1 MLEVN
6 NFNAIRISLA
16 SPEQIRDWSKG
27 EVTKPET
34 INYRTLRP
42 EKDGLFDERIFGPSR
57 DWECYCGKYKRIRYK
72 GIICDKCG
80 VEVTRAKVRRERMGH
95 IQLASPVSHIWY
107 FKGTPSRLGILL
119 DISPRNLEAVLYFAK
134 YLVTW
139 VDEDARTRL
148 LQQLD
153 DEAEGRGGRSG
164 KSLEELKDSLERD
177 LNRQTDDLNAALAQ
191 FKKEREEERTARTA
205 ELVEAQQATQAA
217 LDKLGSAAATDPIV
231 FEPTGEVVVSAGDK
245 ADKASAN
252 RLKKSAGDEI
262 ERVNTGIQE
271 REAAEEA
278 SVAQQISDLRLQR
291 DAQIEAEHERL
302 RTEAEGLKEEIRK
315 AKDEIQKLQPGL
327 LLSETSLD
335 GWNYRDLDRRY
346 GSGVRGAPRLF
357 GAGMGAEAVR
367 ERILHIDMEPLAKQ
381 LHSEVR
387 TTSGMRRKKA
397 IKRLRLIEA
406 FRRSGTRAEWMIM
419 SVLPV
424 IPPDLRPMVQL
435 DGGRFATSDLNDL
448 YRRVIN
454 RNNRLKRLLE
464 LGAPEI
470 IIRNEKRMLQEACDA
485 LIDNGRRGRAI
496 AGTGNHRLKSLSDM
510 LKGKQG
516 RFRQNLLGKRVDY
529 SGRSV
534 IVVGPELKLHQCGLP
549 KKMALE
555 LFKPFVMR
563 QLVEKG
569 YAHNIKSA
577 KRIVER
583 VRPEVWD
590 VLEEVIKDHPVL
602 LNRAPTLHRLGIQ
615 AFMPVLVEG
624 SAIQIHPLVCFAF
637 NADFDGDQMAVHVP
651 LSRAAQDEARRM
663 MLSTAN
669 LLSPSDGGPVVAP
682 TQDMILGCYYLTLER
697 EDATEA
703 VRYADAA
710 EALLAYEVGQ
720 IDTREGI
727 DNLPNHQVRR
737 LGLHSPIELPV
748 GSWSEEA
755 GELVTTEVRTTVGR
769 LLFNQ
774 ILPDRLRFVN
784 RTMNRAAL
792 REVVSDCYRL
802 LGPTETAHLVDGIKS
817 VGFHYATRGGM
828 TIAVADITVPKQKP
842 ELLKAADAQVSQI
855 DQQYQRGLI
864 TEDERYERVVQ
875 VWKDTTQQVS
885 DRMTD
890 SLDPTGAVTMMTASG
905 ARGNKGNI
913 GQLGGMRGLMADPTG
928 RIIDVPVRS
937 NFREG
942 MTVLEYFISTH
953 GARKGLADT
962 ALRTADSG
970 YLTRRLVDVAQDVI
984 TRDDDCG
991 TEEGTWITRAETEE
1005 FAGTEPDAFRRRLVG
1020 RFAAGPVLAPKAKKK
1035 DAPIVERNQEITEEL
1050 AAAIDA
1056 AGLDEVLVRSPLTC
1070 QSRYGVC
1077 RTCYGRNLAT
1087 GQLVGIG
1094 EAVGIIAAQSIGEPG
1109 TQLTMRTFHTGGVA
1123 GLDITAGLPRVEELF
1138 EARMPKGKA
1147 EISHIDGVVEIIQT
1161 ENGGRRVKVTSR
1173 EAFDTP
1179 LRISKGHELLVAAG
1193 DNVEANQVIARQ
1205 TGDDGKA
1212 VDEVRAPERGLV
1224 VNDAEGLRVR
1234 SEDVVEREYTIPHN
1248 AKLLVE
1254 NGQEIRAGD
1263 PITDG
1268 PINPQE
1274 YLETR
1279 GRDAVQRYLVKEVQ
1293 RVYRSQG
1300 VTINDKHIE
1309 IIVRQMLRKVRI
1321 DQPGDSEQLPFELVD
1336 KFEFEEINNKV
1347 LAEGGEPSTA
1357 ETVLLGVTKASLNTS
1372 SFLAAASFQ
1381 ETTRVLTE
1389 AAINGA
1395 KDRLIGLK
1403 ENVIIGKLIP
1413 AGSGAPANVAARRE
1427 AERRA
1432 AAEAL
1437 AGGEL
1442 PEGFGEDYN
1451 VFLAEAG
1458 DGAPT
1463 SDGDGG
1469 FNPLLAGRET
1479 ASADVEDAFES
1490 NPFLDDDDDDD
1501 EEDDDL
1507 PSFEDGETEPAEV

>member
-6 NFNAIRISLA
+6 NFSAIRISLA
-16 SPEQIRDWSKG
+16 SPDQIREWSKG

-34 INYRTLRP
+34 INYRTLKP
-42 EKDGLFDERIFGPSR
+42 EKDGLFDERIFGPTK

-80 VEVTRAKVRRERMGH
+80 VEVTRSKVRRERMGH

-119 DISPRNLEAVLYFAK
+119 DISPRNLERILYFAL
-134 YLVTW
+134 YIVTY
-139 VDEDARTRL
+139 VDEDARRRAMSAIEE
-148 LQQLD
+148 
-153 DEAEGRGGRSG
+153 EAQGRGGKAGQRLAE
-164 KSLEELKDSLERD
+164 LEDELRGG
-177 LNRQTDDLNAALAQ
+177 LNRSKDELTAALALT
-191 FKKEREEERTARTA
+191 KEDLESQRASRTEEIAA
-205 ELVEAQQATQAA
+205 AAQETAA
-217 LDKLGSAAATDPIV
+217 LVASLKTGVAEASIV
-231 FEPTGEVVVSAGDK
+231 FAPTGEVVVPADEKGGKDATARLRKIVGDYTEQV
-245 ADKASAN
+245 N
-252 RLKKSAGDEI
+252 GD
-262 ERVNTGIQE
+262 
-271 REAAEEA
+271 
-278 SVAQQISDLRLQR
+278 LQR
-291 DAQIEAEHERL
+291 RIADEERAVEQKIEDLKAAMADTLAHERAQL
-302 RTEAEGLKEEIRK
+302 QEQAQGT
-315 AKDEIQKLQPGL
+315 KDELRKMRDELESLKPMQTLG
-327 LLSETSLD
+327 ETEYRSLD
-335 GWNYRDLDRRY
+335 ERY
-346 GSGVRGAPRLF
+346 GTGAKGGRVF

-367 ERILHIDMEPLAKQ
+367 EIISRMDLEELARSLHV
-381 LHSEVR
+381 EVR
-387 TTSGMRRKKA
+387 TSSGQRRKKA

-406 FRRSGTRAEWMIM
+406 FRRSGTRPDWMIL

-534 IVVGPELKLHQCGLP
+534 IVVGPDLKLHQCGLP

-569 YAHNIKSA
+569 FAHNIKSA

-624 SAIQIHPLVCFAF
+624 SAIQIHPLVCAAF

-651 LSRAAQDEARRM
+651 LSTAAQEEARTM
-663 MLSTAN
+663 LLSTAN
-669 LLSPSDGGPVVAP
+669 LLSPADGSPVVAP
-682 TQDMILGCYYLTLER
+682 TQDMVLGCYYLTMDGPVVSGAR
-697 EDATEA
+697 VRIFASEDAAILGYQLREKTGITLHEP
-703 VRYADAA
+703 
-710 EALLAYEVGQ
+710 
-720 IDTREGI
+720 ID
-727 DNLPNHQVRR
+727 V
-737 LGLHSPIELPV
+737 
-748 GSWSEEA
+748 
-755 GELVTTEVRTTVGR
+755 EVRTWDPESASLRMERRRTTIGR
-769 LLFNQ
+769 VIFNQ
-774 ILPDRLRFVN
+774 ILPDPLRFHGSVM
-784 RTMNRAAL
+784 RRVDL
-792 REVVSDCYRL
+792 KELVDVCYRQ
-802 LGPTETAHLVDGIKS
+802 LGSEETAHLVDGIKS
-817 VGFHYATRGGM
+817 VGFEFATRSGM
-828 TIAVADITVPKQKP
+828 TIGLFDIEIPADKPQRLAAADDAVA
-842 ELLKAADAQVSQI
+842 AI
-855 DQQYQRGLI
+855 DRQFQRGLI
-864 TEDERYERVVQ
+864 TDDERYEQVVG
-875 VWKDTTQQVS
+875 VWQETSSNMS
-885 DRMTD
+885 DEMMR
-890 SLDPTGAVTMMTASG
+890 SLDPTGPVTMMTASG

-913 GQLGGMRGLMADPTG
+913 GQLGAMRGLMADPSG

-984 TRDDDCG
+984 TREEDCG
-991 TEEGTWITRAETEE
+991 TEEGSWIIRSESSEE
-1005 FAGTEPDAFRRRLVG
+1005 KGAFQKRLVG
-1020 RFAAGPVLAPKAKKK
+1020 RLVAAPLPDPRVTPKKGAQPVLLV
-1035 DAPIVERNQEITEEL
+1035 DRNELITEESAERIDL
-1050 AAAIDA
+1050 AGIDEA
-1056 AGLDEVLVRSPLTC
+1056 LVRSPLTC
-1070 QSRYGVC
+1070 EARHGVC
-1077 RTCYGRNLAT
+1077 RACYGRNLAT
-1087 GQLVGIG
+1087 GEMVGSG

-1123 GLDITAGLPRVEELF
+1123 AGVDITAGLPRVEELF
-1138 EARMPKGKA
+1138 EARIPKGKA
-1147 EISHIDGVVEIIQT
+1147 EISHIDGIVEILRGDGPT
-1161 ENGGRRVKVTSR
+1161 KVKVIST
-1173 EAFDTP
+1173 EVYDTALALP
-1179 LRISKGHELLVAAG
+1179 AGAEMLAAPGDLVELGQVLARTQADGITTDVAAPVKGFLVHG
-1193 DNVEANQVIARQ
+1193 DE
-1205 TGDDGKA
+1205 
-1212 VDEVRAPERGLV
+1212 GLV
-1224 VNDAEGLRVR
+1224 VRAEDR
-1234 SEDVVEREYTIPHN
+1234 VEREYLIPHN

-1254 NGQEIRAGD
+1254 NNAEIRAGD
-1263 PITDG
+1263 AITDG

-1274 YLETR
+1274 YLDTR
-1279 GRDAVQRYLVKEVQ
+1279 GKDAVQRYLVKEVQ
-1293 RVYRSQG
+1293 KVYKSQG

-1321 DQPGDSEQLPFELVD
+1321 DQPGDVDLLPTELVD
-1336 KFEFEEINNKV
+1336 RLEFEHHNNRV
-1347 LAEGGEPSTA
+1347 LAEGGEPATA
-1357 ETVLLGVTKASLNTS
+1357 QTVLLGVTKASLNTS

-1395 KDRLIGLK
+1395 KDHLIGLK

-1413 AGSGAPANVAARRE
+1413 AGTGAPANVAARKERD
-1427 AERRA
+1427 RRA
-1432 AAEAL
+1432 AIEAL
-1437 AGGEL
+1437 AGEALDDLGSE
-1442 PEGFGEDYN
+1442 YN
-1451 VFLAEAG
+1451 PFLE
-1458 DGAPT
+1458 
-1463 SDGDGG
+1463 GDGG
-1469 FNPLLAGRET
+1469 SSGDDAAGLALAATIAGAGGSGDDEGGLNPFAAAGTGE
-1479 ASADVEDAFES
+1479 SALDSPFLEDAAV
-1490 NPFLDDDDDDD
+1490 LAKRG
-1501 EEDDDL
+1501 ED
-1507 PSFEDGETEPAEV
+1507 S